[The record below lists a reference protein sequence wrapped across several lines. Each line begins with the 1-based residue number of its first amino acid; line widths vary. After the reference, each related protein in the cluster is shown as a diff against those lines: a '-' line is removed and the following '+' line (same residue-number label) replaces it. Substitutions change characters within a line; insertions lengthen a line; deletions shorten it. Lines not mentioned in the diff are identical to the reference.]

1 MPPDRATPQR
11 SNGLHRIH
19 RALETVMSL
28 TTHPLPQVPASRPV
42 DPQPARAHGLA
53 RWLLRWWQAECR
65 RAERPDRFVPYL

>member
-1 MPPDRATPQR
+1 
-11 SNGLHRIH
+11 
-19 RALETVMSL
+19 MSL